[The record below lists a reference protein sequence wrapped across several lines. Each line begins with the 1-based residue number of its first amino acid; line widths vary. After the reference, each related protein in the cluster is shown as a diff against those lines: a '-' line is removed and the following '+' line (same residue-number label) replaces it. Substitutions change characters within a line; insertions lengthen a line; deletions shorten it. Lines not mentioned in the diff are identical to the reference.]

1 MGRRRVSDQTTPV
14 LIGGGQFTWRGDPGA
29 SPSPTQLLKFAAERA
44 AADAGLGPS
53 VLAGIDGLAMISFAI
68 DAQGERR
75 VMPHSTNPPATLARR
90 IGAAPAWSVYT
101 RAGGNSSQY
110 AINVAAQRIS
120 EGRNSQVLVVGAEF
134 MGSGA
139 KRLARG
145 LGFDD
150 WDDAEDL
157 PPPEWIGDGRPGV
170 SPYEAVH
177 GMDRPINIYPLFEN
191 ALRARDG
198 RSIPEHQRRLGE
210 LFAPFTRVAA
220 SNPEAWFPV
229 ERSPGELV
237 TVTPANRMIGFPY
250 PKFLNAI
257 MDVDQS
263 AGVLITSLARA
274 RELGV
279 AEDRMVFLHGCAD
292 ANDIWNPIDRQDFHS
307 SPAMRL
313 TGELALGMAGISVS
327 DVAAFDLYSCFPSAV
342 QLGAESLG
350 LALDDP
356 RGFTVTGGL
365 PYAGGPGNNYAMH
378 GVVVMMQR
386 LRETPGSFGLC
397 TANGWYL
404 TKQSTGVYSTR
415 RPSAPFRREDP
426 SVLQARIDALP
437 RPTVIER
444 PSGRGRVETYTVIH
458 DRDGFRM
465 GIIVGRDAADRRF
478 AAIIPGTETEA
489 LASLETR
496 EGVGRTGTVAR
507 SEDDRRNL
515 FTLD

>member
-1 MGRRRVSDQTTPV
+1 VSDETTPV

-44 AADAGLGPS
+44 AADAGLGAD
-53 VLAGIDGLAMISFAI
+53 VLARIDGLAMISFAI

-90 IGAAPAWSVYT
+90 LGARPDWSVYT

-120 EGRNSQVLVVGAEF
+120 EGRNRQVLVIGAEF
-134 MGSGA
+134 MGSGV
-139 KRLARG
+139 KRLTRG
-145 LGFDD
+145 LGFED

-170 SPYEAVH
+170 SAYEAVH

-198 RSIPEHQRRLGE
+198 RSIPDHQRRLGE

-220 SNPEAWFPV
+220 ANPEAWFPI
-229 ERSPGELV
+229 ERSAEELV

-313 TGELALGMAGISVS
+313 TGERALGMAGLSVS
-327 DVAAFDLYSCFPSAV
+327 DIAAFDLYS
-342 QLGAESLG
+342 
-350 LALDDP
+350 
-356 RGFTVTGGL
+356 
-365 PYAGGPGNNYAMH
+365 
-378 GVVVMMQR
+378 VVMMQR
-386 LRETPGSFGLC
+386 LRAQPGSFGLC

-404 TKQSTGVYSTR
+404 TQQSTGVYSTR

-426 SVLQARIDALP
+426 AVLQAQIDALP
-437 RPTVIER
+437 RPVVIER

-465 GIIVGRDAADRRF
+465 GIIVARDMADRRF

-489 LASLETR
+489 LASLEAR
-496 EGVGRTGTVAR
+496 EGIGRTGTVAR

>member
-1 MGRRRVSDQTTPV
+1 MSDERTPV
-14 LIGGGQFTWRGDPGA
+14 LVGGGQFSWRGDAGS
-29 SPSPTQLLKFAAERA
+29 SPSPTQLLKIAAERA
-44 AADAGLGPS
+44 AADAGLEAG
-53 VLAGIDGLAMISFAI
+53 VLAGIDGLAVVSFAI
-68 DAQGERR
+68 DAPGERR
-75 VMPHSTNPPATLARR
+75 VMPHSANPPLTLARR
-90 IGAAPAWSVYT
+90 LGASPGWSVYT
-101 RAGGNSSQY
+101 HAGGNASQY

-120 EGRNSQVLVVGAEF
+120 EGRNAQVLVVGAEF
-134 MGSGA
+134 MGSGN
-139 KRLARG
+139 KRLAQG

-198 RSIPEHQRRLGE
+198 RSIPEHQRRMGN
-210 LFAPFTRVAA
+210 LFARFTQVAA
-220 SNPEAWFPV
+220 ANPEAWFRV
-229 ERSPGELV
+229 ERSAEELV

-263 AGVLITSLARA
+263 AGVLVTSLARA

-313 TGELALGMAGISVS
+313 TGERSLEMAGIGLDQVS
-327 DVAAFDLYSCFPSAV
+327 AFDLYSCFPSAV
-342 QLGAESLG
+342 EVGVESLG
-350 LALDDP
+350 LSLEDP

-365 PYAGGPGNNYAMH
+365 PYAGGPGSNYAMH
-378 GVVVMMQR
+378 GVVTMMQK
-386 LRETPGSFGLC
+386 LRARPGAYGMC

-415 RPSAPFRREDP
+415 RPGRAFERQDP

-458 DRDGFRM
+458 DREGFRM
-465 GIIVGRDAADRRF
+465 GVIVGRDEADRRF

-489 LASLETR
+489 LASLEAR
-496 EGVGRTGTVAR
+496 EGVGRTGTLSR
-507 SEDDRRNL
+507 SPDDRRNL
-515 FTLD
+515 FALD

>member
-1 MGRRRVSDQTTPV
+1 MSDETTPV
-14 LIGGGQFTWRGDPGA
+14 LVGGGQFTWRSDPGA
-29 SPSPTQLLKFAAERA
+29 SPSPTGLLKIAAERA
-44 AADAGLGPS
+44 ALDAGLGTDA
-53 VLAGIDGLAMISFAI
+53 LAGIDGLAMISFAI
-68 DAQGERR
+68 DAPGERR
-75 VMPHSTNPPATLARR
+75 VIPHSSNPPLTLSRR
-90 IGAAPAWSVYT
+90 LGASPAWNVYT

-110 AINVAAQRIS
+110 AINVAAQRIA
-120 EGRNSQVLVVGAEF
+120 EGRNRQVLVVGAEF
-134 MGSGA
+134 LGSGV
-139 KRLARG
+139 KRLTRG

-170 SPYEAVH
+170 SPYEVVH

-198 RSIPEHQRRLGE
+198 RSIPDHQRRLGE
-210 LFAPFTRVAA
+210 LFAPFTRVAVD
-220 SNPEAWFPV
+220 NPEAWFPV
-229 ERSPGELV
+229 ERSAEELV

-263 AGVLITSLARA
+263 AGVLMTSLARA

-279 AEDRMVFLHGCAD
+279 AEDRLVFLHGCAD

-313 TGELALGMAGISVS
+313 TGERALEMAGIGI
-327 DVAAFDLYSCFPSAV
+327 DDIAAFDLYSCFPSAV
-342 QLGAESLG
+342 QVGAESLG

-378 GVVVMMQR
+378 GVVAMMQK
-386 LRETPGSFGLC
+386 LRQAPGTFGLC

-404 TKQSTGVYSTR
+404 TKQSTGIYSTR
-415 RPSAPFRREDP
+415 RPAAPFRREDP
-426 SVLQARIDALP
+426 AVLQAQIDALP
-437 RPTVIER
+437 RPAVVER
-444 PSGRGRVETYTVIH
+444 PSGRGKVETYTVIH

-465 GIIVGRDAADRRF
+465 GIIVARDMADRRF
-478 AAIIPGTETEA
+478 AAIIPGSETEA
-489 LASLETR
+489 LASLEAR
-496 EGVGRTGTVAR
+496 EGVGRTGIVAR

>member
-1 MGRRRVSDQTTPV
+1 MSDETTPV
-14 LIGGGQFTWRGDPGA
+14 LVGGGQFTWRGDPGA
-29 SPSPTQLLKFAAERA
+29 SPSPTGLLKIAAERA
-44 AADAGLGPS
+44 AQDAGLGPGA
-53 VLAGIDGLAMISFAI
+53 LAGLDGLAVISFAV
-68 DAQGERR
+68 DAPGERR
-75 VMPHSTNPPATLARR
+75 VMPHSTNPPLTLARR
-90 IGAAPAWSVYT
+90 LGATPDWSVYT
-101 RAGGNSSQY
+101 RTGGNSSQY
-110 AINVAAQRIS
+110 AINVAAQRIA
-120 EGRNSQVLVVGAEF
+120 EGRNQQILVVGAEF
-134 MGSGA
+134 MGSGV
-139 KRLARG
+139 KRLTRG

-198 RSIPEHQRRLGE
+198 RSIPDHQRRLGE
-210 LFAPFTRVAA
+210 LFAPFTRAA
-220 SNPEAWFPV
+220 AANPEAWFPIV
-229 ERSPGELV
+229 RSPEELV
-237 TVTPANRMIGFPY
+237 TVTTANRMIGFPY

-263 AGVLITSLARA
+263 SGVLMTSLARA

-279 AEDRMVFLHGCAD
+279 PEDRMVFLHGCAD
-292 ANDIWNPIDRQDFHS
+292 ANDIWNPIERQDFHS

-313 TGELALGMAGISVS
+313 TGERALDMAGITVA
-327 DVAAFDLYSCFPSAV
+327 DVVAFDLYSCFPSAV
-342 QLGAESLG
+342 QVGAESLG
-350 LALDDP
+350 LPLDDP

-378 GVVVMMQR
+378 GVVMMMQR
-386 LRETPGSFGLC
+386 LRERPGAFGLC

-415 RPSAPFRREDP
+415 RPQAPFVRQDP
-426 SVLQARIDALP
+426 AVIQSQIDALP

-444 PSGRGRVETYTVIH
+444 PTGRGRVETYTVIH
-458 DRDGFRM
+458 DRDGYRM
-465 GIIVGRDAADRRF
+465 GVIVGRDEADRRF
-478 AAIIPGTETEA
+478 AAIIPGTETGA
-489 LASLETR
+489 LASLESR
-496 EGVGRTGTVAR
+496 EGVGRTGSVAR
-507 SEDDRRNL
+507 SQDDRRNL

>member
-1 MGRRRVSDQTTPV
+1 MSEERTPV
-14 LIGGGQFTWRGDPGA
+14 LVGGGQFTWRGDPGA
-29 SPSPTQLLKFAAERA
+29 SPSPTGLLKIAAERA
-44 AADAGLGPS
+44 AQDAGLGGEA
-53 VLAGIDGLAMISFAI
+53 LATVDGLALISFAI
-68 DAQGERR
+68 DAPGERR
-75 VMPHSTNPPATLARR
+75 IMPHSTNPPLTLSRR
-90 IGAAPAWSVYT
+90 LGASPGWSVYT

-120 EGRNSQVLVVGAEF
+120 EGLNRQILVVGAEF
-134 MGSGA
+134 MGSGV
-139 KRLARG
+139 KRLTRG
-145 LGFDD
+145 LGFED

-198 RSIPEHQRRLGE
+198 RSIADHQRRLGD

-220 SNPEAWFPV
+220 ANPEAWFQV
-229 ERSPGELV
+229 ERTPDELV

-263 AGVLITSLARA
+263 AGVLMMSLARA

-279 AEDRMVFLHGCAD
+279 PEDRLVFLHGCAD

-313 TGELALGMAGISVS
+313 TGERALDMAGITVG
-327 DVAAFDLYSCFPSAV
+327 DIAAFDLYSCFPSAV
-342 QLGAESLG
+342 QVGAESLG

-378 GVVVMMQR
+378 GVVAMMQR
-386 LRETPGSFGLC
+386 LRQKPGAFGLC

-415 RPSAPFRREDP
+415 RPEAPFVRQDP

-437 RPTVIER
+437 RPAVIER

-465 GIIVGRDAADRRF
+465 GVIVGRDEADRRF

-489 LASLETR
+489 LASLEAR
-496 EGVGRTGTVAR
+496 EGIGRMGTVSRAG
-507 SEDDRRNL
+507 DDRRNI

>member
-1 MGRRRVSDQTTPV
+1 MSDETTPV
-14 LIGGGQFTWRGDPGA
+14 LVGGGQFTWRGDPGA
-29 SPSPTQLLKFAAERA
+29 SPSPTGLLKIAAERA
-44 AADAGLGPS
+44 AQDAGLGPDA
-53 VLAGIDGLAMISFAI
+53 LAGLDGLAVISFAV
-68 DAQGERR
+68 DAPGERR
-75 VMPHSTNPPATLARR
+75 VMPHSTNPPLTLARR
-90 IGAAPAWSVYT
+90 LGAAPGWSVYT
-101 RAGGNSSQY
+101 RTGGNSSQY
-110 AINVAAQRIS
+110 AINVAAQRIA
-120 EGRNSQVLVVGAEF
+120 EGRNQQILVVGAEF
-134 MGSGA
+134 MGSGV
-139 KRLARG
+139 KRLTRG

-191 ALRARDG
+191 ALRAREG
-198 RSIPEHQRRLGE
+198 RSIPDHQRRLGE
-210 LFAPFTRVAA
+210 LFAPFTRAA
-220 SNPEAWFPV
+220 AVNPEAWFPI
-229 ERSPGELV
+229 ERSPEELV

-263 AGVLITSLARA
+263 SGVLMTSLARA
-274 RELGV
+274 RALGV
-279 AEDRMVFLHGCAD
+279 PEDRMVFLHGCAD
-292 ANDIWNPIDRQDFHS
+292 ANDIWNPIERQDFHS

-313 TGELALGMAGISVS
+313 TGERALDMAGIT
-327 DVAAFDLYSCFPSAV
+327 VADIVAFDLYSCFPSAV
-342 QLGAESLG
+342 QVGAESLG
-350 LALDDP
+350 LPLDDP

-378 GVVVMMQR
+378 GVVMMMQR
-386 LRETPGSFGLC
+386 LRERPGAFGLC

-415 RPSAPFRREDP
+415 RPQAPFVRQDP
-426 SVLQARIDALP
+426 AVIQSQIDALP

-458 DRDGFRM
+458 DRDGYRM
-465 GIIVGRDAADRRF
+465 GVIVGRDEADRRF

-489 LASLETR
+489 LASLESR

-507 SEDDRRNL
+507 SQDDRRNL

>member
-1 MGRRRVSDQTTPV
+1 MSDETTPV
-14 LIGGGQFTWRGDPGA
+14 LIGGGQFTWRGDPGS
-29 SPSPTQLLKFAAERA
+29 SPSPTALLKIAAERA
-44 AADAGLGPS
+44 ALDAGLDTS
-53 VLAGIDGLAMISFAI
+53 ALAATDGLAVISFAI
-68 DAQGERR
+68 DAPGERR
-75 VMPHSTNPPATLARR
+75 VMPHSTNPPLTLSRR
-90 IGAAPAWSVYT
+90 LGASPDWSVYT

-120 EGRNSQVLVVGAEF
+120 EGRNRQVLVVGAEF
-134 MGSGA
+134 MGSGV
-139 KRLARG
+139 KRLTRG
-145 LGFDD
+145 LGFED
-150 WDDAEDL
+150 WDDADNL

-177 GMDRPINIYPLFEN
+177 GMDRPIHIYPLFEN

-198 RSIPEHQRRLGE
+198 RSIDDHQRRLGE

-220 SNPEAWFPV
+220 SNPEAWFQV
-229 ERSPGELV
+229 ERSPEELV
-237 TVTPANRMIGFPY
+237 AVTPANRMIGFPY

-263 AGVLITSLARA
+263 AGVLMTSLARA

-279 AEDRMVFLHGCAD
+279 SEDRMIFLHGCAD
-292 ANDIWNPIDRQDFHS
+292 ANDIWNPIERQDFHS

-313 TGELALGMAGISVS
+313 TGERALEMAGVTLEDIV
-327 DVAAFDLYSCFPSAV
+327 AFDLYSCFPSAV
-342 QLGAESLG
+342 QVGAEALG

-378 GVVVMMQR
+378 GVVAMMQR
-386 LRETPGSFGLC
+386 LRERPGSFGLC

-415 RPSAPFRREDP
+415 RPLKAFERQDP
-426 SVLQARIDALP
+426 SVLQSRIDALP
-437 RPTVIER
+437 RPTVVER
-444 PSGRGRVETYTVIH
+444 PSGRGRIETYTVIH
-458 DRDGFRM
+458 EREGFRM
-465 GIIVGRDAADRRF
+465 GVIVGRDESDRRF
-478 AAIIPGTETEA
+478 AAIIPGTEAEA
-489 LASLETR
+489 LASLEIR
-496 EGVGRTGTVAR
+496 EGVGRTGTLSR
-507 SEDDRRNL
+507 SADDRRNL

>member
-1 MGRRRVSDQTTPV
+1 MSDETTPV
-14 LIGGGQFTWRGDPGA
+14 LVGGGQFTWRGDPGA
-29 SPSPTQLLKFAAERA
+29 SPSPTGLLKIAAERA
-44 AADAGLGPS
+44 AQDAGLGPGA
-53 VLAGIDGLAMISFAI
+53 LAGLDGLAVISFAV
-68 DAQGERR
+68 DAPGERR
-75 VMPHSTNPPATLARR
+75 VMPHSTNPPLTLARR
-90 IGAAPAWSVYT
+90 LGATPDWSVYT
-101 RAGGNSSQY
+101 RTGGNSSQY
-110 AINVAAQRIS
+110 AINVAAQRIA
-120 EGRNSQVLVVGAEF
+120 EGRNQQILVVGAEF
-134 MGSGA
+134 MGSGV
-139 KRLARG
+139 KRLTRG

-157 PPPEWIGDGRPGV
+157 PPPDWIGDGRPGV

-198 RSIPEHQRRLGE
+198 RSIPDHQRRLGE
-210 LFAPFTRVAA
+210 LFAPFTRAA
-220 SNPEAWFPV
+220 AANPEAWFPIV
-229 ERSPGELV
+229 RSPEELV
-237 TVTPANRMIGFPY
+237 TVTTANRMIGFPY

-263 AGVLITSLARA
+263 SGVLMTSLARA

-279 AEDRMVFLHGCAD
+279 PEDRMVFLHGCAD
-292 ANDIWNPIDRQDFHS
+292 ANDIWNPIERQDFHS

-313 TGELALGMAGISVS
+313 TGERALDMAGITVA
-327 DVAAFDLYSCFPSAV
+327 DVVAFDLYSCFPSAV
-342 QLGAESLG
+342 QVGAESLG
-350 LALDDP
+350 LPLNDP

-378 GVVVMMQR
+378 GVVMMMQR
-386 LRETPGSFGLC
+386 LRERPGAFGLC

-415 RPSAPFRREDP
+415 RPQAPFVRQDP
-426 SVLQARIDALP
+426 AVIQSQIDALP

-458 DRDGFRM
+458 DRDGYRM
-465 GIIVGRDAADRRF
+465 GVIVGRDAADRRF

-489 LASLETR
+489 LASLESR

-507 SEDDRRNL
+507 SQDDRRNL

>member
-1 MGRRRVSDQTTPV
+1 MSDERTPV
-14 LIGGGQFTWRGDPGA
+14 LVGGGQFTWRGDPGA
-29 SPSPTQLLKFAAERA
+29 SPSPTALLKIAAERA
-44 AADAGLGPS
+44 ARDAGLGDAA
-53 VLAGIDGLAMISFAI
+53 LAGVDGLAVISFAV
-68 DAQGERR
+68 DAPGERR
-75 VMPHSTNPPATLARR
+75 VMPHSTNPPLTLSRR
-90 IGAAPAWSVYT
+90 LGASPDWSVYT
-101 RAGGNSSQY
+101 RTGGNSSHY

-120 EGRNSQVLVVGAEF
+120 EGLNRQVLVVGAEF
-134 MGSGA
+134 MGSGV
-139 KRLARG
+139 KRLTRG
-145 LGFDD
+145 LGFED

-198 RSIPEHQRRLGE
+198 RSISGHQRRLGE

-220 SNPEAWFPV
+220 GNPEAWFPV
-229 ERSPGELV
+229 ERTPEELV

-263 AGVLITSLARA
+263 AGVLMTSLARA

-279 AEDRMVFLHGCAD
+279 AEDRLVFLHGCAD

-313 TGELALGMAGISVS
+313 TGEHALGMAGITVE
-327 DVAAFDLYSCFPSAV
+327 DIAAFDLYSCFPSAV
-342 QLGAESLG
+342 QVGAESLG
-350 LALDDP
+350 LSLDDP

-378 GVVVMMQR
+378 GVVAMMQR
-386 LRETPGSFGLC
+386 LREKPGAFGLC

-415 RPSAPFRREDP
+415 RPEAPFVRQDP
-426 SVLQARIDALP
+426 SVLQARINSLP
-437 RPTVIER
+437 RPVVIER
-444 PSGRGRVETYTVIH
+444 PSERGKVETYTVIY

-465 GIIVGRDAADRRF
+465 GVVVGRDEAGRRF

-489 LASLETR
+489 LASLEDR
-496 EGVGRTGTVAR
+496 EGVGRTGTVSRAA
-507 SEDDRRNL
+507 DDRRNH

>member
-1 MGRRRVSDQTTPV
+1 MSDETTPV
-14 LIGGGQFTWRGDPGA
+14 LVGGGQFTWRGDPGA
-29 SPSPTQLLKFAAERA
+29 SPSPTGLLKIAAERA
-44 AADAGLGPS
+44 AQDAGLGPGA
-53 VLAGIDGLAMISFAI
+53 LAGLDGLAVISFAV
-68 DAQGERR
+68 DAPGERR
-75 VMPHSTNPPATLARR
+75 VMPHSTNPPLTLARR
-90 IGAAPAWSVYT
+90 LGATPDWSVYT
-101 RAGGNSSQY
+101 RTGGNSSQY
-110 AINVAAQRIS
+110 AINVAAQRIA
-120 EGRNSQVLVVGAEF
+120 EGRNQQILVVGAEF
-134 MGSGA
+134 MGSGV
-139 KRLARG
+139 KRLTRG

-198 RSIPEHQRRLGE
+198 RSIPDHQRRLGE
-210 LFAPFTRVAA
+210 LFAPFTRAA
-220 SNPEAWFPV
+220 AANPEAWFPI
-229 ERSPGELV
+229 ERSPEELIR
-237 TVTPANRMIGFPY
+237 VTPANRMIGFPY

-263 AGVLITSLARA
+263 SGVLMTSLARA

-279 AEDRMVFLHGCAD
+279 PEDRMVFLHGCAD
-292 ANDIWNPIDRQDFHS
+292 ANDIWNPIERQDFHS

-313 TGELALGMAGISVS
+313 TGERALDMAGITVA
-327 DVAAFDLYSCFPSAV
+327 DVVAFDLYSCFPSAV
-342 QLGAESLG
+342 QVGAESLG
-350 LALDDP
+350 LLLDDP

-378 GVVVMMQR
+378 GVVMMMQR
-386 LRETPGSFGLC
+386 LRDRPGAFGLC

-415 RPSAPFRREDP
+415 RPQAPFVRQDP
-426 SVLQARIDALP
+426 AVIQSQIDALP
-437 RPTVIER
+437 RPTVIEQ

-458 DRDGFRM
+458 DRDGYRM
-465 GIIVGRDAADRRF
+465 GVIVGRDEADRRF
-478 AAIIPGTETEA
+478 AAIIPGTETGA
-489 LASLETR
+489 LASLESR
-496 EGVGRTGTVAR
+496 EGVGRTGSVAR
-507 SEDDRRNL
+507 SQDDRRNL

>member
-1 MGRRRVSDQTTPV
+1 MSDETTPV
-14 LIGGGQFTWRGDPGA
+14 LVGGGQFTWRGDPAA

-44 AADAGLGPS
+44 ASDAGLEPA
-53 VLAGIDGLAMISFAI
+53 VLSGIDGLAVISFAV
-68 DAQGERR
+68 DAPGERR
-75 VMPHSTNPPATLARR
+75 LMPHSTNPPATLARR
-90 IGAAPAWSVYT
+90 LGASPGWSVYT

-110 AINVAAQRIS
+110 AINVAAQRIA
-120 EGRNSQVLVVGAEF
+120 EGRNRQVLVVGAEF
-134 MGSGA
+134 MGSGV
-139 KRLARG
+139 KRLTRG
-145 LGFDD
+145 LGFED

-170 SPYEAVH
+170 SAYEAVH

-191 ALRARDG
+191 ALRAREG
-198 RSIPEHQRRLGE
+198 RSIPDHQKHLGE

-220 SNPEAWFPV
+220 GNPEAWFPT
-229 ERSPGELV
+229 ERSAEELV

-292 ANDIWNPIDRQDFHS
+292 ANDIWNPIERQDFHS

-313 TGELALGMAGISVS
+313 TGEQALDMAGISVAE
-327 DVAAFDLYSCFPSAV
+327 VAAFDLYSCFPSAV
-342 QLGAESLG
+342 QVGAESLG
-350 LALDDP
+350 LSLEDP

-386 LRETPGSFGLC
+386 LRARPGTFGLC

-404 TKQSTGVYSTR
+404 TKQSTGIYSTR
-415 RPSAPFRREDP
+415 RPLRPFERQDP
-426 SVLQARIDALP
+426 AVLQARIDSLP
-437 RPTVIER
+437 RSTVIER

-458 DRDGFRM
+458 DREGFRM
-465 GIIVGRDAADRRF
+465 GVIVGRDEADRRF
-478 AAIIPGTETEA
+478 AAIIPGNESAA
-489 LASLETR
+489 LASLESE
-496 EGVGRTGTVAR
+496 EGVGRTGTVSR
-507 SEDDRRNL
+507 SDDDRRNH